1 MICENCTHNDVC
13 YLQEV
18 TNDIEEKLKEFGCG
32 DYKYKEDFVEVVR
45 CKDCKYRGELD
56 CPMYHEELQ
65 DCDDGDYVYTDVVA
79 IDNTV
84 DDGFCHCG
92 EREGGEGDG

>member
-1 MICENCTHNDVC
+1 MTCEDCLHNGVC

-18 TNDIEEKLKEFGCG
+18 TNDIEEQLKEFGCEN
-32 DYKYKEDFVEVVR
+32 YKCKEDFVEVVR

-79 IDNTV
+79 FDHTE
-84 DDGFCHCG
+84 DDGFCHYG
-92 EREGGEGDG
+92 ERE